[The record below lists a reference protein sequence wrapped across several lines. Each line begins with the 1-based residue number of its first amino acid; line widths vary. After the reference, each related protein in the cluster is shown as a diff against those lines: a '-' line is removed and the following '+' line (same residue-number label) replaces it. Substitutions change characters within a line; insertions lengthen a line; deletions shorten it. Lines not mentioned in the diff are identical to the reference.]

1 MLSYIVSDLR
11 CIWHRQFVA
20 HRSLPPARRRF
31 NGVVQQVTPAD
42 IVSIIMLTNR
52 LAESNNYHQ
61 YCMQIA
67 CKYASVYIYQQVW
80 PLCSHVWSTAQ
91 KHWPLLANSLWQRA
105 LLPRPFACQGWQS
118 CRTLLNPIRF
128 MQRRTSRP
136 TTIDNPVQRLSTQVA
151 WNGCNGQRQASSI
164 LDGME
169 IGA

>member
-1 MLSYIVSDLR
+1 MANQRSSTQIKIKMLSYIVSDLR

-80 PLCSHVWSTAQ
+80 PLLFSCLVDSPKTLTTPGQQPLTKSPIAQ
-91 KHWPLLANSLWQRA
+91 TICMPGLAELQDFVESNSVHAAENQQTNYNR
-105 LLPRPFACQGWQS
+105 QS
-118 CRTLLNPIRF
+118 CSKTIY
-128 MQRRTSRP
+128 TS
-136 TTIDNPVQRLSTQVA
+136 S
-151 WNGCNGQRQASSI
+151 
-164 LDGME
+164 ME
-169 IGA
+169 WM